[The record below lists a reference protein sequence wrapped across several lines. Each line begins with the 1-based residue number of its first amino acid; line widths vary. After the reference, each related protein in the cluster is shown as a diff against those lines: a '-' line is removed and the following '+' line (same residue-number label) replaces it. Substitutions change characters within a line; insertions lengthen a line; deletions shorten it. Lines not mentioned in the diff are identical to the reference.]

1 MSVDDVAP
9 DEDTSPWDYVCG
21 CVLHHCPVGGDK
33 RRPDRLAVLAGV
45 MGEMAGA
52 DRCICGGARGHAG
65 WIACAQAEADERRGP
80 ERSEAQSPKDCQT
93 DSKERESA
101 SLRPLTE
108 AEAVKAINRALS
120 AMHGSEYVGGPTECE
135 AWRIV
140 LRELEPFRTDHKSAP
155 EVVNTQEKE

>member
-1 MSVDDVAP
+1 MSVEIVSRWDKSKVLYRAETAQDVRQAVV
-9 DEDTSPWDYVCG
+9 EAAQ
-21 CVLHHCPVGGDK
+21 K
-33 RRPDRLAVLAGV
+33 RAFLR
-45 MGEMAGA
+45 GA
-52 DRCICGGARGHAG
+52 DLGGAFLGGAFLG
-65 WIACAQAEADERRGP
+65 GADLGP

-135 AWRIV
+135 AWRI
-140 LRELEPFRTDHKSAP
+140 SAA
-155 EVVNTQEKE
+155 